1 MKRILLL
8 TFLILL
14 FIGGCKRL
22 SKTLVIA
29 PVMYGEVQ
37 TEDSS
42 LISTTDSLTGQLFQ
56 QIYYDNIRLA
66 KQGVIHRAQPIELIL
81 VSGLSPVYQK

>member
-8 TFLILL
+8 TFLIFLL
-14 FIGGCKRL
+14 IGGCKRL

-29 PVMYGEVQ
+29 PIVCGEVQ

-42 LISTTDSLTGQLFQ
+42 LILATDSLTGKLFQ

-81 VSGLSPVYQK
+81 ISGSSPVYQK